1 MEVSASAVVL
11 SVGRDTTVAKA
22 AITNLVNAYNTFEG
36 VIKGLTAAGS
46 VTTDEGNLKTDSE
59 VKAIRSKM
67 RSFLTTDSTTP
78 GNTKNNIM
86 DIGISLQ
93 KDGTFSVNQATLSAA
108 LTNYYDDITKMFSA
122 NTDDQTALGTASR
135 GIAGDLVN
143 QIAAYLAFDGV
154 VKLRET
160 SYAKTT
166 LELTSDQKALDTK
179 MTSVEAR
186 YTKQFSTM
194 NKIMAEMKSTQEYLK
209 TQLEN
214 LPFTKSND

>member
-1 MEVSASAVVL
+1 
-11 SVGRDTTVAKA
+11 
-22 AITNLVNAYNTFEG
+22 
-36 VIKGLTAAGS
+36 
-46 VTTDEGNLKTDSE
+46 
-59 VKAIRSKM
+59 
-67 RSFLTTDSTTP
+67 
-78 GNTKNNIM
+78 M

-93 KDGTFSVNQATLSAA
+93 KDGIFSVNQTTLSTA

-122 NTDDQTALGTASR
+122 NTDDQTTIGTASR

-143 QIAAYLAFDGV
+143 EIAAYLAFDGV
-154 VKLRET
+154 VKRRET

-166 LELTSDQKALDTK
+166 SELASDQKALDTK

-194 NKIMAEMKSTQEYLK
+194 NKIMAEMKSTQDYLK